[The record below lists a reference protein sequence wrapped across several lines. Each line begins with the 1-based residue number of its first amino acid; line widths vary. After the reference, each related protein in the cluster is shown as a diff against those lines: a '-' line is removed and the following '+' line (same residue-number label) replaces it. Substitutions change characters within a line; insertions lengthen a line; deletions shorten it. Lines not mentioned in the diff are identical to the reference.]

1 MEKQAKIY
9 VTGHRGLVGSSVLRA
24 LQQQGFTHLVTRTSR
39 ELDLCI
45 QADVERFFE
54 QELPEYVFV
63 VAGKVG
69 GIMANSTYPAEFIYD
84 NLMIAANVIHAA
96 YKYKVKKLLF
106 TGSSCIYPRFAPQP
120 IKEDYLLDGKLEPTN
135 DAYAIAKIAGIKM
148 CQAYQKQYGANF
160 ISAMPTNLYGINDN
174 FDLQSSH
181 VLPALLRKFH
191 EAKQH
196 NAPEVTLWGTGHP
209 LREFLFVDDLADALL
224 FLMEQY
230 HDPEIIN
237 VGVGEEISIRELAEL
252 IQDIVGFQGKLV
264 FDAAKPDGTPRKL
277 LDVSKIQQ
285 LGWQAKT
292 PLAEG
297 IRKTYAWFLT
307 ASGVKMVKSV

>member
-9 VTGHRGLVGSSVLRA
+9 ITGHRGLVGSAVLRA
-24 LQQQGFTHLVTRTSR
+24 LQQQGFHNLVMRTSQ
-39 ELDLCI
+39 ELDLRI
-45 QADVERFFE
+45 QADVDRFFE
-54 QELPEYVFV
+54 QEQPDYVFV

-84 NLMIAANVIHAA
+84 NVMIAANVIHAS
-96 YKYKVKKLLF
+96 YKCKVKKLLF
-106 TGSSCIYPRFAPQP
+106 TGSSCIYPKFARQP

-148 CQAYQKQYGANF
+148 CQAYHRQYGVNF

-181 VLPALLRKFH
+181 VLPALIRKFH
-191 EAKQH
+191 DAKQG
-196 NAPEVTLWGTGHP
+196 NAPEVVLWGTGRP

-224 FLMEQY
+224 FLMEHY
-230 HDPEIIN
+230 NDPEIIN
-237 VGVGEEISIRELAEL
+237 VGVGKEISIREVAEL
-252 IQDIVGFQGKLV
+252 IRDIVGFQGKLV
-264 FDAAKPDGTPRKL
+264 FDATKPDGTPRKL

-292 PLAEG
+292 PLVDG
-297 IRKTYAWFLT
+297 IRKTYAWFEAT
-307 ASGVKMVKSV
+307 HRG